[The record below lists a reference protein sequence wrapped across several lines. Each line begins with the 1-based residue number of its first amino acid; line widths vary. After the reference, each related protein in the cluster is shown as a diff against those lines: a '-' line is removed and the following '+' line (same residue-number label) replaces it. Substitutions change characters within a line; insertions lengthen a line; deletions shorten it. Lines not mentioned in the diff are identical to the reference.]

1 MATDNNHPVWEYRVI
16 HLNVS
21 PPAGPS
27 QTRSARPASEGP
39 PSSSP
44 PPPSV
49 KQPPKA
55 TPPAEPQKSSPSN
68 PIFSQAY
75 LEQEF
80 PSFYSHPP
88 STRQGGPGS
97 GGGAQSS
104 HPAHQLQTFLNTNG
118 EHGWELVGFYPV
130 GPLMLMIFR
139 RQKFVEVEK
148 ASIDAGESSLTSSS
162 PDMVSRI
169 LERLEQLESAVGAG
183 SGAKSGVSDSQGA
196 SQPRILSTEELRSL
210 EQLPPLTTQ
219 QAAEAIGYRSLDTL
233 QRFLRRHGSK
243 PGLVKANNSGV
254 AVVYLGRLVDPE
266 SEREQG
272 MWCLLPDSDSK
283 S

>member
-27 QTRSARPASEGP
+27 QAKSARPVSDG
-39 PSSSP
+39 P

-49 KQPPKA
+49 KPPPKP
-55 TPPAEPQKSSPSN
+55 TPSPSAEPQKSGSPN

-80 PSFYSHPP
+80 PGFYSHPP
-88 STRQGGPGS
+88 SSRQGGGGS
-97 GGGAQSS
+97 GGGQSS
-104 HPAHQLQTFLNTNG
+104 HPAHQLQNFLNTNG
-118 EHGWELVGFYPV
+118 ENGWELVGFYPV
-130 GPLMLMIFR
+130 GPLMLMIFS
-139 RQKFVEVEK
+139 RQKFVEVEQSK
-148 ASIDAGESSLTSSS
+148 TVSSETSSTTSS
-162 PDMVSRI
+162 PDLVSRI

-183 SGAKSGVSDSQGA
+183 SGAKSASADSQGS
-196 SQPRILSTEELRSL
+196 SQPRILSTEELRPL
-210 EQLPPLTTQ
+210 EKLPHLTTL
-219 QAAEAIGYRSLDTL
+219 QAAEAIGYRSVDTL
-233 QRFLRRHGSK
+233 QRFLRRYGSK

-266 SEREQG
+266 SGREQG
-272 MWCLLPDSDSK
+272 MWCLLPDSVS
-283 S
+283 

>member
-27 QTRSARPASEGP
+27 QAKSARPVSDG
-39 PSSSP
+39 P

-49 KQPPKA
+49 KPPPKP
-55 TPPAEPQKSSPSN
+55 TPSPSAEPQKSGSPN

-88 STRQGGPGS
+88 SSRQGGGGGS
-97 GGGAQSS
+97 GGGQSS
-104 HPAHQLQTFLNTNG
+104 HPAHQLQNFLNTNG
-118 EHGWELVGFYPV
+118 ENGWELVGFYPV

-139 RQKFVEVEK
+139 RQKFVEVEQ
-148 ASIDAGESSLTSSS
+148 STTVSSETSSTASS
-162 PDMVSRI
+162 PDLVSRI

-183 SGAKSGVSDSQGA
+183 SGAKSASADSQG
-196 SQPRILSTEELRSL
+196 SSNPRILSTEELRTL
-210 EQLPPLTTQ
+210 EKLPHLTTL
-219 QAAEAIGYRSLDTL
+219 QAAEAIGYRSVDTL
-233 QRFLRRHGSK
+233 QRFLRRYGSK

-266 SEREQG
+266 SGREQG
-272 MWCLLPDSDSK
+272 MWCLLPDSVS
-283 S
+283 

>member
-27 QTRSARPASEGP
+27 QAKSARSVSDG
-39 PSSSP
+39 P

-49 KQPPKA
+49 KPPPKP
-55 TPPAEPQKSSPSN
+55 TPSPSAEPQKSGSPN

-88 STRQGGPGS
+88 SSRQGG
-97 GGGAQSS
+97 GGGGGGGQSS
-104 HPAHQLQTFLNTNG
+104 HPAHQLQNFLNTNG
-118 EHGWELVGFYPV
+118 ENGWELVGFYPV

-139 RQKFVEVEK
+139 RQKFVEVEQ
-148 ASIDAGESSLTSSS
+148 STTVSSETSSTASS
-162 PDMVSRI
+162 PDLVSRI

-183 SGAKSGVSDSQGA
+183 SGAKSVSADSQGS
-196 SQPRILSTEELRSL
+196 SQPRILSTEELRPL
-210 EQLPPLTTQ
+210 EKLPHLTTL
-219 QAAEAIGYRSLDTL
+219 QAAEAIGYRSVDTL
-233 QRFLRRHGSK
+233 QRFLRRYGSK

-254 AVVYLGRLVDPE
+254 AVVYLGRLVDSE
-266 SEREQG
+266 SGREQG
-272 MWCLLPDSDSK
+272 MWCLLPDSMS
-283 S
+283 

>member
-27 QTRSARPASEGP
+27 QAKSARSVSDG
-39 PSSSP
+39 P

-49 KQPPKA
+49 KPPPKP
-55 TPPAEPQKSSPSN
+55 TPSPSAEPQKSGSPN

-88 STRQGGPGS
+88 SSRQGGGGGS
-97 GGGAQSS
+97 GGGQSS
-104 HPAHQLQTFLNTNG
+104 HPAHQLQNFLNTNG
-118 EHGWELVGFYPV
+118 ENGWELVGFYPV

-139 RQKFVEVEK
+139 RQKFVEVEQ
-148 ASIDAGESSLTSSS
+148 STTVSSETSSTASS
-162 PDMVSRI
+162 PDLVSRI

-183 SGAKSGVSDSQGA
+183 SGAKSASADSQGS
-196 SQPRILSTEELRSL
+196 SQPRILSTEELRPL
-210 EQLPPLTTQ
+210 EKLPPLTTQ
-219 QAAEAIGYRSLDTL
+219 QAAEAIGYRSVDTL
-233 QRFLRRHGSK
+233 QRFLRRYGSK

-266 SEREQG
+266 SGREQG
-272 MWCLLPDSDSK
+272 MWCLLPDSVS
-283 S
+283 

>member
-27 QTRSARPASEGP
+27 QAKSARSVSDG
-39 PSSSP
+39 P

-49 KQPPKA
+49 KPPPKP
-55 TPPAEPQKSSPSN
+55 TPSPSAEPQKSGSPN

-88 STRQGGPGS
+88 SSRQGG
-97 GGGAQSS
+97 GGGGGGGQSS
-104 HPAHQLQTFLNTNG
+104 HPAHQLQNFLNTNG
-118 EHGWELVGFYPV
+118 ENGWELVGFYPV

-139 RQKFVEVEK
+139 RQKFVEVEQ
-148 ASIDAGESSLTSSS
+148 STTVSSETSSTASS
-162 PDMVSRI
+162 PDLVSRI

-183 SGAKSGVSDSQGA
+183 SGAKSASTDSQGP
-196 SQPRILSTEELRSL
+196 SQPRILSTEELRPL
-210 EQLPPLTTQ
+210 EKLPHLTTL
-219 QAAEAIGYRSLDTL
+219 QAAEAIGYRSVDTL
-233 QRFLRRHGSK
+233 QRFLRRYGSK

-266 SEREQG
+266 SGREQG
-272 MWCLLPDSDSK
+272 MWCLLPDSVS
-283 S
+283 

>member
-1 MATDNNHPVWEYRVI
+1 METDNNHPVWEYRVI

-21 PPAGPS
+21 PPAGPT
-27 QTRSARPASEGP
+27 QTKSARPVSEGP
-39 PSSSP
+39 PP
-44 PPPSV
+44 PAA
-49 KQPPKA
+49 KQPPKPA
-55 TPPAEPQKSSPSN
+55 PSAEPQKSGSPN

-88 STRQGGPGS
+88 SSRPGGPGGGS
-97 GGGAQSS
+97 GGGGQSS

-148 ASIDAGESSLTSSS
+148 APVEAGESASTSSS
-162 PDMVSRI
+162 PDLVSRI

-183 SGAKSGVSDSQGA
+183 TGTKSVADDTQDS
-196 SQPRILSTEELRSL
+196 SQPRILSSDELRSL
-210 EQLPPLTTQ
+210 EKLPPLTTQ
-219 QAAEAIGYRSLDTL
+219 QAAEAIGYRSVETL
-233 QRFLRRHGSK
+233 QRFLRRYGSK
-243 PGLVKANNSGV
+243 PGLVKANNSGS
-254 AVVYLGRLVDPE
+254 AVVYRGRLVDPE
-266 SEREQG
+266 SSREQG
-272 MWCLLPDSDSK
+272 MWSILPDDMA
-283 S
+283 

>member
-27 QTRSARPASEGP
+27 QAKSARPVSDG
-39 PSSSP
+39 P

-49 KQPPKA
+49 KPPPKP
-55 TPPAEPQKSSPSN
+55 TPSPSAEPQKSGSPN

-80 PSFYSHPP
+80 PGFYSHPP
-88 STRQGGPGS
+88 SSRQGGGGS
-97 GGGAQSS
+97 GGGQSS
-104 HPAHQLQTFLNTNG
+104 HPAHQLQNFLNTNG
-118 EHGWELVGFYPV
+118 ENGWELVGFYPV

-139 RQKFVEVEK
+139 RQKFVEVEQ
-148 ASIDAGESSLTSSS
+148 STTVSSETSSTASS
-162 PDMVSRI
+162 PDLVSRI

-183 SGAKSGVSDSQGA
+183 SGAKSASADSQGS
-196 SQPRILSTEELRSL
+196 SQPRILSTEELRPL
-210 EQLPPLTTQ
+210 EKLPHLTTL
-219 QAAEAIGYRSLDTL
+219 QAAEAIGYRSVDTL
-233 QRFLRRHGSK
+233 QRFLRRYGSK

-266 SEREQG
+266 SGREQG
-272 MWCLLPDSDSK
+272 MWCLLPDSVS
-283 S
+283 

>member
-27 QTRSARPASEGP
+27 QAKSARSVSDG
-39 PSSSP
+39 P

-49 KQPPKA
+49 KPPPKP
-55 TPPAEPQKSSPSN
+55 TPSPTAEPQKSGSPN

-88 STRQGGPGS
+88 SSRQGG
-97 GGGAQSS
+97 GGGGGQSS
-104 HPAHQLQTFLNTNG
+104 HPAHQLQNFLNTNG
-118 EHGWELVGFYPV
+118 ENGWELVGFYPV

-139 RQKFVEVEK
+139 RQKFVEVEQ
-148 ASIDAGESSLTSSS
+148 STTVSSETSSTASS
-162 PDMVSRI
+162 PDLVSRI

-183 SGAKSGVSDSQGA
+183 SGAKSASADSQGS
-196 SQPRILSTEELRSL
+196 SQPRILSTEELRPL
-210 EQLPPLTTQ
+210 EKLPHLTTL
-219 QAAEAIGYRSLDTL
+219 QAAEAIGYRSVDTL
-233 QRFLRRHGSK
+233 QRFLRRYGSK

-266 SEREQG
+266 SGREQG
-272 MWCLLPDSDSK
+272 MWCLLPDSVS
-283 S
+283 

>member
-27 QTRSARPASEGP
+27 QAKSARSVSDG
-39 PSSSP
+39 P

-49 KQPPKA
+49 KPPPKP
-55 TPPAEPQKSSPSN
+55 TPSPSAEPQKSGSPN

-88 STRQGGPGS
+88 SSRQGG
-97 GGGAQSS
+97 GGGGGGGQSS
-104 HPAHQLQTFLNTNG
+104 HPAHQLQNFLNTNG
-118 EHGWELVGFYPV
+118 ENGWELVGFYPV

-139 RQKFVEVEK
+139 RQKFVEVEQ
-148 ASIDAGESSLTSSS
+148 STTVSSETSSTASS
-162 PDMVSRI
+162 PDLVSRI

-183 SGAKSGVSDSQGA
+183 SGAKSASADSQGS
-196 SQPRILSTEELRSL
+196 SQPRILSTEELRPL
-210 EQLPPLTTQ
+210 EKLPHLTTL
-219 QAAEAIGYRSLDTL
+219 QAAEAIGYRSVDTL
-233 QRFLRRHGSK
+233 QRFLRRYGSK
-243 PGLVKANNSGV
+243 PGLVKANNSSV

-266 SEREQG
+266 SGREQG
-272 MWCLLPDSDSK
+272 MWCLLPDSVS
-283 S
+283 

>member
-21 PPAGPS
+21 PPAGSS
-27 QTRSARPASEGP
+27 QAKSARPVSDG
-39 PSSSP
+39 P

-49 KQPPKA
+49 KQPPKP
-55 TPPAEPQKSSPSN
+55 TPSAEPQKSGSPN

-88 STRQGGPGS
+88 SSRQGAS
-97 GGGAQSS
+97 GGGGQSS
-104 HPAHQLQTFLNTNG
+104 HPAHQLQSFLNTNG

-139 RQKFVEVEK
+139 RQKLVEAEKVPVEPK
-148 ASIDAGESSLTSSS
+148 QSVSTSSS
-162 PDMVSRI
+162 PSPDLLSRI
-169 LERLEQLESAVGAG
+169 LDRLEQLESTVGAG
-183 SGAKSGVSDSQGA
+183 DAAKPVAEDSQDV
-196 SQPRILSTEELRSL
+196 SQPRILSSEELHAL
-210 EQLPPLTTQ
+210 EKLPALTTQ
-219 QAAEAIGYRSLDTL
+219 QAAEAIGYRSVETL

-243 PGLVKANNSGV
+243 PGLVKANISGA
-254 AVVYLGRLVDPE
+254 AVVYRGKLIDPE
-266 SEREQG
+266 SGREQG
-272 MWCLLPDSDSK
+272 MWCVLPDAMS
-283 S
+283 

>member
-21 PPAGPS
+21 PPAGSS
-27 QTRSARPASEGP
+27 QAKSARPVSDG
-39 PSSSP
+39 P

-49 KQPPKA
+49 KPPAKP
-55 TPPAEPQKSSPSN
+55 TPTPAPSAEPQKSGSPN

-80 PSFYSHPP
+80 PSFYSQPP
-88 STRQGGPGS
+88 SSRQGGGGS
-97 GGGAQSS
+97 GGGQSS
-104 HPAHQLQTFLNTNG
+104 HPAHQLQNFLNTNG
-118 EHGWELVGFYPV
+118 ENGWELVGFYPV

-139 RQKFVEVEK
+139 RQKFAEVEQ
-148 ASIDAGESSLTSSS
+148 SPTDSSESSSTPSS
-162 PDMVSRI
+162 PDLVSRI

-183 SGAKSGVSDSQGA
+183 SGAKSGVDDPQDS
-196 SQPRILSTEELRSL
+196 SQPRVLSTEELRPL
-210 EQLPPLTTQ
+210 EKLPPLTTQ
-219 QAAEAIGYRSLDTL
+219 QAAEAIGYRSVDTL
-233 QRFLRRHGSK
+233 QRFLRRYGSK
-243 PGLVKANNSGV
+243 PGLVKANNSGA

-266 SEREQG
+266 SGREQG
-272 MWCLLPDSDSK
+272 MWCLLPDSK

>member
-27 QTRSARPASEGP
+27 QAKSARSVSDG
-39 PSSSP
+39 P

-49 KQPPKA
+49 KPPPKP
-55 TPPAEPQKSSPSN
+55 TPSPTAEPQKSGSPN

-88 STRQGGPGS
+88 SSRQGG
-97 GGGAQSS
+97 GGGGGGGQSS
-104 HPAHQLQTFLNTNG
+104 HPAHQLQNFLNTNG
-118 EHGWELVGFYPV
+118 ENGWELVGFYPV

-139 RQKFVEVEK
+139 RQKFVEVEQ
-148 ASIDAGESSLTSSS
+148 STTVSSETSSTASS
-162 PDMVSRI
+162 PDLVSRI

-183 SGAKSGVSDSQGA
+183 SGAKSASADSQG
-196 SQPRILSTEELRSL
+196 SSHPRILSTEELRPL
-210 EQLPPLTTQ
+210 EKLPHLTTL
-219 QAAEAIGYRSLDTL
+219 QAAEAIGYRSVDTL
-233 QRFLRRHGSK
+233 QRFLRRYGSK

-254 AVVYLGRLVDPE
+254 AVVYLGRLVDSE
-266 SEREQG
+266 SGREQG
-272 MWCLLPDSDSK
+272 MWCLLPDSMS
-283 S
+283 

>member
-27 QTRSARPASEGP
+27 QAKSARSVSDG
-39 PSSSP
+39 P

-49 KQPPKA
+49 KPPPKP
-55 TPPAEPQKSSPSN
+55 TPSPSAEPQKSGSPN

-88 STRQGGPGS
+88 SSRQGG
-97 GGGAQSS
+97 GGGGGQSS
-104 HPAHQLQTFLNTNG
+104 HPAHQLQNFLNTNG
-118 EHGWELVGFYPV
+118 ENGWELVGFYPV

-139 RQKFVEVEK
+139 RQKFVEVEQ
-148 ASIDAGESSLTSSS
+148 STTVSSETSSTASS
-162 PDMVSRI
+162 PDLVSRI

-183 SGAKSGVSDSQGA
+183 SGAKSASADSQGS
-196 SQPRILSTEELRSL
+196 SQPRILSTEELRRL
-210 EQLPPLTTQ
+210 EKLPHLTTL
-219 QAAEAIGYRSLDTL
+219 QAAEAIGYRSVDTL
-233 QRFLRRHGSK
+233 QRFLRRYGSK

-266 SEREQG
+266 SGREQG
-272 MWCLLPDSDSK
+272 MWCLLPDSVS
-283 S
+283 

>member
-27 QTRSARPASEGP
+27 QAKGARPVSDG
-39 PSSSP
+39 P

-49 KQPPKA
+49 KPPPKP
-55 TPPAEPQKSSPSN
+55 TPSPSAEPQKSGSPN

-80 PSFYSHPP
+80 PSFYSQPP
-88 STRQGGPGS
+88 SSRQGGGGS
-97 GGGAQSS
+97 GGGQSS
-104 HPAHQLQTFLNTNG
+104 HPAHQLQNFLNTNG
-118 EHGWELVGFYPV
+118 ENGWELVGFYPV

-139 RQKFVEVEK
+139 RQKFVEVESSK
-148 ASIDAGESSLTSSS
+148 IDTGDSSSTPSS
-162 PDMVSRI
+162 PDLVSRI

-183 SGAKSGVSDSQGA
+183 SGTKSVVSDSQGS

-210 EQLPPLTTQ
+210 EKLPPLTTQ
-219 QAAEAIGYRSLDTL
+219 QAAEAIGYRSVDTL
-233 QRFLRRHGSK
+233 QRFLRRYGSK
-243 PGLVKANNSGV
+243 PGLVKANNIGV

-266 SEREQG
+266 SGREQG
-272 MWCLLPDSDSK
+272 MWCLLPASMS
-283 S
+283 

>member
-27 QTRSARPASEGP
+27 QAKSARSVSDG
-39 PSSSP
+39 P

-49 KQPPKA
+49 KPPPKP
-55 TPPAEPQKSSPSN
+55 TPSPSAEPQKSGSPN

-88 STRQGGPGS
+88 SSRQGGGGGS
-97 GGGAQSS
+97 GGGQSS
-104 HPAHQLQTFLNTNG
+104 HPAHQLQNFLNTNG
-118 EHGWELVGFYPV
+118 ENGWELVGFYPV

-139 RQKFVEVEK
+139 RQKLVEFEQSTTV
-148 ASIDAGESSLTSSS
+148 SSETSSTASS
-162 PDMVSRI
+162 PDLVSRI

-183 SGAKSGVSDSQGA
+183 SGAKSGVADSQG
-196 SQPRILSTEELRSL
+196 SSHPRILSTEELRAL
-210 EQLPPLTTQ
+210 EKLPPLTAQ
-219 QAAEAIGYRSLDTL
+219 QAAETIGYRSVDTL
-233 QRFLRRHGSK
+233 QRFLRRYGSK

-254 AVVYLGRLVDPE
+254 AVVYLGRLVDSE
-266 SEREQG
+266 SGREQG
-272 MWCLLPDSDSK
+272 MWCLLPDSMS
-283 S
+283 

>member
-27 QTRSARPASEGP
+27 QAKSARSVSDG
-39 PSSSP
+39 P

-49 KQPPKA
+49 KPPPKP
-55 TPPAEPQKSSPSN
+55 TPSPSAEPQKSGSPN

-88 STRQGGPGS
+88 SSRQGG
-97 GGGAQSS
+97 GGGGGGGQSS
-104 HPAHQLQTFLNTNG
+104 HPAHQLQNFLNTNG
-118 EHGWELVGFYPV
+118 ENGWELVGFYPV

-139 RQKFVEVEK
+139 RQKFVEVEQ
-148 ASIDAGESSLTSSS
+148 STTVSSETSSTASS
-162 PDMVSRI
+162 PDLVSRI

-183 SGAKSGVSDSQGA
+183 SGAKSASADSQGS
-196 SQPRILSTEELRSL
+196 SQPRILSTEELRPL
-210 EQLPPLTTQ
+210 EKLPHLTTL
-219 QAAEAIGYRSLDTL
+219 QAAEAIGYRSVDTL
-233 QRFLRRHGSK
+233 QRFLRRYGSK

-266 SEREQG
+266 SGREQG
-272 MWCLLPDSDSK
+272 MWCLLPDSVS
-283 S
+283 

>member
-27 QTRSARPASEGP
+27 QAKSARPVSDG
-39 PSSSP
+39 P

-49 KQPPKA
+49 KPPPKP
-55 TPPAEPQKSSPSN
+55 TPSPSAEPQKSGPPN

-88 STRQGGPGS
+88 SSRQGGGGGS
-97 GGGAQSS
+97 GGGQSS
-104 HPAHQLQTFLNTNG
+104 HPAHQLQNFLNTNG
-118 EHGWELVGFYPV
+118 ENGWELVGFYPV

-139 RQKFVEVEK
+139 RQKFVEVEQ
-148 ASIDAGESSLTSSS
+148 STTVSSETSSTASS
-162 PDMVSRI
+162 PDLVSRI

-183 SGAKSGVSDSQGA
+183 SGAKSASADSQGS
-196 SQPRILSTEELRSL
+196 SQPRILSTEELRPL
-210 EQLPPLTTQ
+210 EKLPHLTTL
-219 QAAEAIGYRSLDTL
+219 QAAEAIGYRSVDTL
-233 QRFLRRHGSK
+233 QRFLRRYGSK

-254 AVVYLGRLVDPE
+254 AVVYLGRLVDSE
-266 SEREQG
+266 SGREQG
-272 MWCLLPDSDSK
+272 MWCLLPDSMS
-283 S
+283 

>member
-27 QTRSARPASEGP
+27 QAKSARSVSDG
-39 PSSSP
+39 P

-49 KQPPKA
+49 KPPPKP
-55 TPPAEPQKSSPSN
+55 TPSPSAEPQKSGSPN

-88 STRQGGPGS
+88 SSRQGGGGGS
-97 GGGAQSS
+97 GGGQSS
-104 HPAHQLQTFLNTNG
+104 HPAHQLQNFLNTNG
-118 EHGWELVGFYPV
+118 ENGWELVGFYPV

-139 RQKFVEVEK
+139 RQKFVEVEQ
-148 ASIDAGESSLTSSS
+148 STTVSSETSSTASS
-162 PDMVSRI
+162 PDLVSRI

-183 SGAKSGVSDSQGA
+183 SGAKSASADSQGS
-196 SQPRILSTEELRSL
+196 SQPRILSTEELRPL
-210 EQLPPLTTQ
+210 EKLPHLTTL
-219 QAAEAIGYRSLDTL
+219 QAAEAIGYRSVDTL
-233 QRFLRRHGSK
+233 QRFLRRYGSK

-266 SEREQG
+266 SGREQG
-272 MWCLLPDSDSK
+272 MWCLLPDSVS
-283 S
+283 

>member
-21 PPAGPS
+21 PPAGSS
-27 QTRSARPASEGP
+27 QAKSARPVSDG
-39 PSSSP
+39 P

-49 KQPPKA
+49 KPPAKP
-55 TPPAEPQKSSPSN
+55 TPTPAPSAEPQKSGSPN

-88 STRQGGPGS
+88 SSRQGGGAGGS
-97 GGGAQSS
+97 GGAQSS
-104 HPAHQLQTFLNTNG
+104 HPAHQLQNFLNTNG
-118 EHGWELVGFYPV
+118 ENGWELVGFYPV

-139 RQKFVEVEK
+139 RQKFVEVEQPK
-148 ASIDAGESSLTSSS
+148 IDSGESSSTTSS
-162 PDMVSRI
+162 PDLVSRI

-183 SGAKSGVSDSQGA
+183 AGAKSGVSDSPGS
-196 SQPRILSTEELRSL
+196 SQPRILSTDELRSL
-210 EQLPPLTTQ
+210 EKLPPLTTL
-219 QAAEAIGYRSLDTL
+219 QAAEAIGYRSVDTL
-233 QRFLRRHGSK
+233 QRFLRRYGSK

-266 SEREQG
+266 SGREQG
-272 MWCLLPDSDSK
+272 MWCLLPASMS
-283 S
+283 

>member
-27 QTRSARPASEGP
+27 QTRSARPVSEGP
-39 PSSSP
+39 PSPP
-44 PPPSV
+44 PPPSA
-49 KQPPKA
+49 KQPPKP
-55 TPPAEPQKSSPSN
+55 TPSAEPQKSSPSN

-88 STRQGGPGS
+88 SSRQGGPGS

-148 ASIDAGESSLTSSS
+148 APIDAGDSSSSASS
-162 PDMVSRI
+162 PDLVSRI

-183 SGAKSGVSDSQGA
+183 SGTKPLADDSQDS
-196 SQPRILSTEELRSL
+196 SQPRILSSDELRSL
-210 EQLPPLTTQ
+210 EKLPPLTTQ
-219 QAAEAIGYRSLDTL
+219 QAAEAIGYRSVETL

-243 PGLVKANNSGV
+243 PGLVKANNNGS
-254 AVVYLGRLVDPE
+254 AVVYRGRLVDPE
-266 SEREQG
+266 SGREQG
-272 MWCLLPDSDSK
+272 MWCILPDPTAS
-283 S
+283 

>member
-27 QTRSARPASEGP
+27 QAKSARSVSDG
-39 PSSSP
+39 P

-49 KQPPKA
+49 KPPPKP
-55 TPPAEPQKSSPSN
+55 TPSPSAEPQKSGSPN

-88 STRQGGPGS
+88 SSRQGG
-97 GGGAQSS
+97 GGGGGQSS
-104 HPAHQLQTFLNTNG
+104 HPAHQLQNFLNTNG
-118 EHGWELVGFYPV
+118 ENGWELVGFYPV

-139 RQKFVEVEK
+139 RQKFVEVEQ
-148 ASIDAGESSLTSSS
+148 STTVSSETSSTASS
-162 PDMVSRI
+162 PDLVSRI

-183 SGAKSGVSDSQGA
+183 SGAKSASADSQGS
-196 SQPRILSTEELRSL
+196 SQPRILSTEELRPL
-210 EQLPPLTTQ
+210 EKLPHLTTL
-219 QAAEAIGYRSLDTL
+219 QAAEAIGYRSVDTL
-233 QRFLRRHGSK
+233 QRFLRRYGSK

-266 SEREQG
+266 SGREQG
-272 MWCLLPDSDSK
+272 MWCLLPDSVS
-283 S
+283 